1 MDTLPGL
8 GGDDV
13 GTHTYA
19 VGELADRV
27 AEAVRRAFPT
37 EIWVAGEMRALRT
50 KELRGGLPGSRHV
63 YFSLVE
69 PGAPGSPDVVLPVVL
84 WDGNRRT
91 VNRRLL
97 RHGDS
102 TPLVKMGEGV
112 QVRIRGSLEVYGPR
126 GQVQLKMTAIDPAH
140 TLGLLETERD
150 RVLGVLA
157 ADGLAGA
164 NAALPLPSVPWRI
177 GLVTAHDSA
186 AAADFLH
193 ELEASGLHWQVL
205 LAATRVQGVG
215 AEHGIAAA
223 LAAVATRQV
232 DVVAVVRGGGART
245 ELAVFD
251 TEVVARAIAAAPVP
265 VLTGIGHEIDTSVAD
280 LVAHTRHKTPTACAA
295 ALVARARDASDRA
308 ERAYVAIATTGRRHL
323 RAADQ
328 RVDAHGRRAVAA
340 AQGRLAEAERQQV
353 RRGQRLTATT
363 TAGTAV
369 ALTRL
374 ERAATRLEDRADL
387 RLRGATRHLDAA
399 ATRVPDAAVRRLHA
413 AGERLAA
420 HDAVVRAL
428 DPARALARGWTITRD
443 EAGRVVRTAG
453 DARRAGTLQTS
464 FVDGEVTSRVVEPA
478 SGAHPPSPT
487 AAEEPDDG

>member
-13 GTHTYA
+13 GTHTYGVA
-19 VGELADRV
+19 ELADRV
-27 AEAVRRAFPT
+27 TEAIRRAFPA
-37 EIWVAGEMRALRT
+37 EIWVAGEMRDLRT

-69 PGAPGSPDVVLPVVL
+69 PGAPGAPEVVVPVVL
-84 WDGNRRT
+84 WDSHRRT

-97 RHGDS
+97 RHGDT

-112 QVRIRGSLEVYGPR
+112 QVRIRGTLEVYGPR

-157 ADGLAGA
+157 AEGLADT
-164 NAALPLPSVPWRI
+164 NAALALPVVPWRI
-177 GLVTAHDSA
+177 GLVTAHGSA

-205 LAATRVQGVG
+205 LAATRVQGTG
-215 AEHGIAAA
+215 ADHGVA
-223 LAAVATRQV
+223 AAVATLARRQV

-251 TEVVARAIAAAPVP
+251 AEVVARAIAGAPVP
-265 VLTGIGHEIDTSVAD
+265 VLTGIGHEVDTSVAD

-295 ALVARARDASDRA
+295 ALVARARAAAERV
-308 ERAYVAIATTGRRHL
+308 ERAYAGIAATGERRL
-323 RAADQ
+323 RDAD
-328 RVDAHGRRAVAA
+328 RLVEAHGRQVVATA
-340 AQGRLAEAERQQV
+340 RRRLAEADRHQAER
-353 RRGQRLTATT
+353 GHRLTTGT

-374 ERAATRLEDRADL
+374 ERAATRLEDRAGL
-387 RLRGATRHLDAA
+387 RLRGAAQ
-399 ATRVPDAAVRRLHA
+399 RVDGASARLPDTARRRLHA
-413 AGERLAA
+413 AGDRLDA

-443 EAGRVVRTAG
+443 QQGRAVRTA
-453 DARRAGTLQTS
+453 DAARRAGTLRTS
-464 FVDGEVTSRVVEPA
+464 FADGEVASQVLDAAALPA
-478 SGAHPPSPT
+478 PPPPT
-487 AAEEPDDG
+487 AEEPDDA